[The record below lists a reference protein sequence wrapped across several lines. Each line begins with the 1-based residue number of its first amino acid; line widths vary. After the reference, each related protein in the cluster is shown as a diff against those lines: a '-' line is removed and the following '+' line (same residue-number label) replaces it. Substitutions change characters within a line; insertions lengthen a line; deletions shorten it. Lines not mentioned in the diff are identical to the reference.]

1 MRNRIFLFA
10 AALVA
15 AACTTNEPSGPAPS
29 FVYHPQGRMVPFP
42 SDRYLEKAA
51 GTPSPDEE
59 GRTGYRIAT
68 GGYAEADPA
77 LYRFPGV
84 AEGLADL
91 DGFGTS
97 ADIAVGLTAGADVSA
112 LADEATGWQLSTS
125 GESPIWLISIAE
137 GDPQAGVPLPFV
149 ARLETDGNV
158 LFLRPF
164 LPLQARG
171 WYAVVFRPSLRD
183 VTGRAYAAPAG
194 FLADYNG
201 QGGEGLEGEGYAR
214 LKSVIDFKP
223 VFALT
228 FRTGS
233 IREKLG
239 SLVDEVRAAAPG
251 AITFTTRDPG
261 AEYPNMATI
270 VEGWF
275 THRNYRG
282 ENGKLSGEPLGEE
295 KLRFTLTLPKATA
308 EHQEPFRLALGQH
321 GLNDKRQA
329 IFRFAD
335 AFAADGVAV
344 VGIDAPSHGSRGP
357 GEGGSYDALRG
368 ARENLGV
375 WTDGENL
382 TFRSWQFRDIIRQQT
397 LDHLQIIKAVE
408 AWAPDVARA
417 SNAPGVDVDAAHPV
431 YTGQSMGGIIGGV
444 SGAMNTEF
452 ERVLLN
458 VPGGRISNILVRNEV
473 LGNMLVALMRPRTI
487 TMSDAYR
494 MIGFV
499 QTALD
504 PGDPINYVGG
514 VARTPFD
521 GKPRPVLIQ
530 AALHDATVPNFT
542 TYDLAR
548 AADAPLAGPFVQAV
562 PGLGKTDLG
571 RAPLVSPDARAF
583 AFFRDIIDHDGDEAV
598 ADHGNLWHSRTAV
611 RQALIFL
618 KQGRIEEP

>member
-1 MRNRIFLFA
+1 MRNRIFALLVA
-10 AALVA
+10 AAA
-15 AACTTNEPSGPAPS
+15 AACTTPEAAGPAPS
-29 FVYHPQGRMVPFP
+29 FVYHPAGLMVPFP
-42 SDRYLEKAA
+42 SDRYLARAEGDPAPEQEGGTAYGVAVA
-51 GTPSPDEE
+51 GYDKS
-59 GRTGYRIAT
+59 
-68 GGYAEADPA
+68 DPA

-84 AEGLADL
+84 AQGLAAL

-97 ADIAVGLTAGADVSA
+97 AEIAVGLTAGADVSA
-112 LADEATGWQLSTS
+112 LADEETGWKLSTTE
-125 GESPIWLISIAE
+125 ESPIWLVSIGE
-137 GDPQAGVPLPFV
+137 DDGQAGTPLPFI
-149 ARLETDGNV
+149 ARLETDGNT

-164 LPLQARG
+164 LPLQPQG
-171 WYAVVFRPSLRD
+171 WYAVVFRGSFRD
-183 VTGRAYAAPAG
+183 VTGRAYVAPAG
-194 FLADYNG
+194 FAEDYAAG
-201 QGGEGLEGEGYAR
+201 RGEGLEGEGYAR
-214 LKSVIDFKP
+214 LKAVIGFTP
-223 VFALT
+223 TYAVT

-233 IREKLG
+233 IRAKLTA
-239 SLVDEVRAAAPG
+239 LVDEVRHAAPKP
-251 AITFTTRDPG
+251 ITFTTRDPG
-261 AEYPNMATI
+261 PQYPNMATI

-275 THRNYRG
+275 THRNYRA
-282 ENGKLSGEPLGEE
+282 ENGMLSSELLGEE

-308 EHQEPFRLALGQH
+308 EHPEPFRLALGQH

-344 VGIDAPSHGSRGP
+344 VAIDAPNHGSRGP
-357 GEGGSYDALRG
+357 GEGESYDSLRG
-368 ARENLGV
+368 AREALGV

-408 AWAPDVARA
+408 AWAPDIARPT
-417 SNAPGVDVDAAHPV
+417 NAPGIDVDAAHPV

-473 LGNMLVALMRPRTI
+473 LGNMLVAVMRPRTI

-494 MIGFV
+494 MVTFV

-514 VARTPFD
+514 VAREPFD
-521 GKPRPVLIQ
+521 GKPRPFLIQ
-530 AALHDATVPNFT
+530 ASLHDATVPNFT

-548 AADAPLAGPFVQAV
+548 AADAPLAGPYVTAV
-562 PGLGKTDLG
+562 PGLTATDLG
-571 RAPLVSPDARAF
+571 AAPLVAPDARAF
-583 AFFRDIIDHDGDEAV
+583 AFFHDIVDSAGNDAV
-598 ADHGNLWHSRTAV
+598 ADHGNLWASRTAV
-611 RQALIFL
+611 RQALVFL

>member
-1 MRNRIFLFA
+1 MRNRIIALVIA
-10 AALVA
+10 AAA
-15 AACTTNEPSGPAPS
+15 AACTTNESAGPSPS
-29 FVYHPQGRMVPFP
+29 FVYHPAGRMVPFP
-42 SDRYLEKAA
+42 SDRYLVKAEGDA
-51 GTPSPDEE
+51 SPRAESGTA
-59 GRTGYRIAT
+59 YRIAT
-68 GGYAEADPA
+68 EGYAEQDPA

-84 AEGLADL
+84 AEGLAEL

-97 ADIAVGLTAGADVSA
+97 AEIAVELTAGADVSA
-112 LADEATGWQLSTS
+112 LADEDTGWKLSTT
-125 GESPIWLISIAE
+125 EDSPIWLLSIDENDA
-137 GDPQAGVPLPFV
+137 QVGVPLPFV
-149 ARLETDGNV
+149 ARLETDGNT

-164 LPLQARG
+164 LPLQASG
-171 WYAVVFRPSLRD
+171 WYAVVFRPSFRD
-183 VTGRAYAAPAG
+183 ASGRAYAAPAA
-194 FLADYNG
+194 FLEDYERLR
-201 QGGEGLEGEGYAR
+201 GEGLEAEGYAR
-214 LKSVIDFKP
+214 LQGVIDFTP

-233 IREKLG
+233 IRTKLAA
-239 SLVDEVRAAAPG
+239 LVDEVRAAAPG
-251 AITFTTRDPG
+251 PVTFTTRS
-261 AEYPNMATI
+261 AAAYPNMATI

-282 ENGKLSGEPLGEE
+282 DDGKLSRELLGEE
-295 KLRFTLTLPKATA
+295 TLRFTLTLPKATA

-335 AFAADGVAV
+335 AFAAEGVAV
-344 VGIDAPSHGSRGP
+344 VAIDAPSHGSRGP
-357 GEGGSYDALRG
+357 GEGGSYDSLRG

-382 TFRSWQFRDIIRQQT
+382 TFRTWQFRDIIRQQT
-397 LDHLQIIKAVE
+397 LDHLQVIKAVE
-408 AWAPDVARA
+408 AWAPDVTRPT
-417 SNAPGVDVDAAHPV
+417 NAPGVDIDAAHPV

-487 TMSDAYR
+487 TMGDAYR
-494 MIGFV
+494 MISFA

-514 VARTPFD
+514 VASAPFD
-521 GKPRPVLIQ
+521 GKPRPFLIQ
-530 AALHDATVPNFT
+530 ASLHDATVPNFT

-548 AADAPLAGPFVQAV
+548 AADAPLAGPFVQAI
-562 PGLGKTDLG
+562 PGLAEADLG
-571 RAPLVSPDARAF
+571 RAPLTTADARAF
-583 AFFRDIIDHDGDEAV
+583 AFFRDIIDSDGAAAL

-611 RQALIFL
+611 RQALVFL